1 MVDYGNARVAARRGR
16 LLDDETMRHLGE
28 AGSPSA
34 MLVQLERFDDWR
46 ATLRELGPLA
56 TRPRAA
62 IELAI
67 ERHRS
72 ERLGTL
78 PRLYDLPWRGL
89 VEALV
94 MPLDVERLLE
104 VLRRRRLGEG
114 SEAVSETVSRGAL
127 LDERAVAA
135 LARAPSAGDAV
146 RLLGRLGIV
155 ARKRA
160 MAVAR
165 AFERDADWG
174 ALEAGL
180 LDAIAAARDARVA
193 GASAD
198 AALVRTIV
206 GAERDDRAAV
216 AAELATEGAAGAAD
230 LERQRTLARLDG
242 LTARAHRDP
251 LGIGIVAGYVAAV
264 EAQAIR
270 LRAVLARVADGW
282 SRERAGA
289 WLAAGRA

>member
-1 MVDYGNARVAARRGR
+1 MVDYGNARVAALRGR
-16 LLDDETMRHLGE
+16 LLDDDALRHLAE

-34 MLVQLERFDDWR
+34 MLVQLERFHDWR

-56 TRPRAA
+56 TRPRSA

-78 PRLYDLPWRGL
+78 PRLYGPPQRGL

-94 MPLDVERLLE
+94 MPLDLERALE

-114 SEAVSETVSRGAL
+114 SEAVAETVSRGAL

-135 LARAPSAGDAV
+135 LARAPNAGQAV
-146 RLLGRLGIV
+146 RLLGRLRLI
-155 ARKRA
+155 ARERA
-160 MAVAR
+160 SALAR
-165 AFERDADWG
+165 AIERDGEWK
-174 ALEAGL
+174 ALETGL
-180 LDAIAAARDARVA
+180 LDATDAARETRATGA
-193 GASAD
+193 GAD
-198 AALVRTIV
+198 AVLVRAIV

-216 AAELATEGAAGAAD
+216 AAELAAEGAADAAD
-230 LERQRTLARLDG
+230 LERQRTLARLDRV
-242 LTARAHRDP
+242 AAHAHRDP
-251 LGIGIVAGYVAAV
+251 LGIGAVAGYVAAI

-289 WLAAGRA
+289 WLAAARA